1 VPEQPSEEVQVAE
14 YLCIM
19 CPMGCRL
26 RIPEEA
32 EGGEL
37 CVEGAACKRGRDYVQ
52 QEATAPQRILTTT
65 LATTW
70 GRPLPVR
77 SARPIDKALLLR
89 VQTRLAAI
97 VIDRDVEP
105 GEAVVPDIDGQA
117 TPLIATSAARVP
129 PG

>member
-1 VPEQPSEEVQVAE
+1 MPEQPSEEVQVAE

-26 RIPEEA
+26 RVPQEA

-37 CVEGAACKRGRDYVQ
+37 CVEGAACQRGRDYVQ
-52 QEATAPQRILTTT
+52 QEATAPKRILTTT

-77 SARPIDKALLLR
+77 SAKPIHKALLLR
-89 VQTRLAAI
+89 VQARLAAI

>member
-1 VPEQPSEEVQVAE
+1 MPEQPSEEVQVAE

-26 RIPEEA
+26 RVPQET

-65 LATTW
+65 LATAW

-105 GEAVVPDIDGQA
+105 GEVVVPDIDGRA
-117 TPLIATSAARVP
+117 TPLIATSAARAP
-129 PG
+129 LG